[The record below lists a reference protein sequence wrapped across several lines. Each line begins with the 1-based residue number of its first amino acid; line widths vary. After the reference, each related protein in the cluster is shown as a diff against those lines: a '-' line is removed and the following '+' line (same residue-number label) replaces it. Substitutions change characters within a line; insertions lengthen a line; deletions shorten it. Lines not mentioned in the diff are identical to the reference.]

1 MEVAW
6 SYFNELDVLCKKSAN
21 KGKGKKAARGS
32 LNLDAVKKLVL
43 LAFEGRH
50 SKCFR
55 HFLTLGDNTAST
67 KLYAML
73 RKLGRY
79 WKCSQ
84 DLVKCVQSET
94 FAGLFGNIEICA
106 VPRIPARPLMSSYPI
121 EDGRGLL
128 GLLLSI
134 GYQDDDLA
142 GYCRETG
149 QGVLEMEEEFR
160 KLERKELYV
169 HAEIGLIFFYAAHP
183 ELFPA
188 PQIGCS
194 KHACFLCNIFIKHHP
209 HFQIRNTH
217 KKIYVGWGIPDLG
230 AIDEDSWTLY
240 LRDTIQQT
248 IQDMEKA
255 VRFEFLDSPRKRKP
269 VFLPPESSSGV
280 SETVMAE
287 TVVAETVVGQ
297 TEESSVAGSVGDQ
310 LEYVEDLP
318 SGGQRRVITQ
328 KGVGKLLGVSMDKYF
343 KNDEDEVEK
352 SFDEMEFD
360 HDIPPAVGKQQH
372 Y

>member
-1 MEVAW
+1 MEAAW

-55 HFLTLGDNTAST
+55 HFLTLGDNTVSS

-84 DLVKCVQSET
+84 DLVKCAQSET
-94 FAGLFGNIEICA
+94 FADLFGNIEICA
-106 VPRIPARPLMSSYPI
+106 VPRIPARPLMPSNPV
-121 EDGRGLL
+121 EGGGGLL
-128 GLLLSI
+128 KFLSSI
-134 GYQDDDLA
+134 GYHDDDLA

-149 QGVLEMEEEFR
+149 QTVLEMEEEFR
-160 KLERKELYV
+160 RLERKELYV
-169 HAEIGLIFFYAAHP
+169 HAEIGLIFFYATHP

-217 KKIYVGWGIPDLG
+217 KKIYVGWGIPDTG
-230 AIDEDSWTLY
+230 AINDDSY
-240 LRDTIQQT
+240 LRDTIQRT

-280 SETVMAE
+280 SETMIAE
-287 TVVAETVVGQ
+287 TVVAETVVGRM
-297 TEESSVAGSVGDQ
+297 EGSLVARSVGDQ
-310 LEYVEDLP
+310 TEYVEDLP
-318 SGGQRRVITQ
+318 SGGQVRTITQ
-328 KGVGKLLGVSMDKYF
+328 RGIGKLFGLSMDKYF
-343 KNDEDEVEK
+343 KNDTDEVEEP
-352 SFDEMEFD
+352 FDEVGFN
-360 HDIPPAVGKQQH
+360 HDIPPAVSK
-372 Y
+372 